1 MSYKKQKM
9 TEVFDDITIK
19 SELNEAFTQ
28 VCAECNTRLELNATD
43 QSVIRG
49 AICGASGCQEEAD
62 FFLELP
68 SGLGDYLGR
77 EADKVCFR
85 CDSRLYKEFGD
96 ISAKY
101 PFVCLECDE
110 NMYNFE
116 AVAA

>member
-28 VCAECNTRLELNATD
+28 VCAKCNTRLELNATD

-49 AICGASGCQEEAD
+49 TICGASGCQEEAD